1 MRGEIMRN
9 VILSSLAVL
18 LLLVSPQAHS
28 QSVFNGP
35 ESAVY
40 DSIRDR
46 YFISNAD
53 GRYISEIDSDQDTTV
68 YYTGTTRLL
77 GTVIV
82 NDTLFVG
89 ATDRVLGFE
98 LDTDSLVISVLF
110 SDAGE
115 LNDVAGDTSGF
126 LYITDMAGTKVRKMR
141 ISDQTT
147 SVIVSGLYWPNGIL
161 FDAESNSLLVCLFR
175 SNAPIL
181 SISLD
186 GSSVSTLI
194 TTPFSDLDGITEDNA
209 GHIYVSS
216 FSGNAVYGYNRTFTD
231 PPVLISDGHAGS
243 ADIFFDR
250 VNHILVV
257 PNYYSNTV
265 DFLDMDEDG
274 DSLLNIDD
282 NCPNDFNPDQSDCD
296 SDGVGNVCDNCI
308 DMQNPDQGDADGDG
322 VGDYCDPDADSDGVL
337 NEDDNCWLVQNPDQ
351 IDSDTDSLGDECD
364 NCYLIYNPYQYDED
378 DDGEGDACEA
388 EGLYIQCCLDMPQPH
403 IDEPYSYQFW
413 GVGGTPPYSWGRIS
427 GQLPVG
433 LTLTSDGVIS
443 GTPIYEYTSV
453 FRLAVEDD
461 DGTKDY
467 MWITMEVTEPPP
479 PPYYCGDADGSED
492 VDIDDVVYV
501 IQYIF
506 ASGPPPEPL
515 EAGNADCSGGV
526 DIDDVVYLINYVFSG
541 GSAPCDPDG
550 DGVPDC

>member
-1 MRGEIMRN
+1 MRT
-9 VILSSLAVL
+9 VILSGLAVL
-18 LLLVSPQAHS
+18 LVLASPQAHS
-28 QSVFNGP
+28 QDFFVGP

-53 GRYISEIDSDQDTTV
+53 GRYISEVDSDKDTSV

-77 GTVIV
+77 GTLIA
-82 NDTLFVG
+82 NDTLFVAG
-89 ATDRVLGFE
+89 TDRVLGFE
-98 LDTDSLVISVLF
+98 LDTDSLVISVIVAG
-110 SDAGE
+110 AGE
-115 LNDVAGDTSGF
+115 LNDVAADTSGF
-126 LYITDMAGTKVRKMR
+126 LYITDKAGLRLYKMR
-141 ISDQTT
+141 ISDQSL
-147 SVIVSGLYWPNGIL
+147 SVIVSGIFEPNGIL
-161 FDAESNSLLVCLFR
+161 FDAQSNSLFVCAWGNNARIR
-175 SNAPIL
+175 SV
-181 SISLD
+181 SLD
-186 GSSVSTLI
+186 GSSVSTLV

-216 FSGNAVYGYNRTFTD
+216 FSGNAVYGYDRTFTD
-231 PPVLISDGHAGS
+231 PPVLISDGHDGS

-257 PNYYSNTV
+257 PNYWSSTV

-274 DSLLNIDD
+274 DSLLDIDD
-282 NCPNDFNPDQSDCD
+282 NCPDDFNPDQSDGD
-296 SDGVGNVCDNCI
+296 DDGVGDVCDNCI
-308 DMQNPDQGDADGDG
+308 DIQNPDQGDADGDG
-322 VGDYCDPDADSDGVL
+322 AGDYCDPDADSDGVL

-351 IDSDTDSLGDECD
+351 NDSDTDSLGDECD
-364 NCYLIYNPYQYDED
+364 NCASVYNPFQYDED

-388 EGLYIQCCLDMPQPH
+388 EGLYIQCCLDMPQPYL
-403 IDEPYSYQFW
+403 DEPYSYQFW
-413 GVGGTPPYSWGRIS
+413 GLGGTPPYSWWKMT

-443 GTPIYEYTSV
+443 GTPTYEYTSV
-453 FRLAVEDD
+453 FRLGLEDD
-461 DGTKDY
+461 DGTRDY
-467 MWITMEVTEPPP
+467 MWITMEVTELPP

-515 EAGNADCSGGV
+515 EAGDADCSGGV
-526 DIDDVVYLINYVFSG
+526 DIDDVVYLIAYIFSSG
-541 GSAPCDPDG
+541 NAPCDTDG
-550 DGVPDC
+550 DEVPDC